1 MAFRGMMARLG
12 SGGARVETVL
22 DRPETTPGG
31 AVTGTVHAT
40 GGSVAQDV
48 TEVRVALQATV
59 EVESGDSSWREEAT
73 FGTAAVAGAGR
84 LEPGQ
89 QYQVPFSLPVPWQC
103 PITAID
109 GWHLRGMR
117 VGLRTRI
124 DLPGSVDPGDLDPVT
139 VLPLPVQR
147 TVLHALDG
155 LGFAFRGADVE
166 KGHLRGSDL
175 PFYQEVEF
183 APPYS
188 LRGRVNELEVTFLA
202 DPQGVDVVLEVDRR
216 GGLLSEGRDV
226 GGRLRLAHSDTDVR
240 AVAAHLDAAVRQLG
254 ARRGWF

>member
-31 AVTGTVHAT
+31 AVTGTAHVTA
-40 GGSVAQDV
+40 GSVVQDV

-84 LEPGQ
+84 PEPGQ

-117 VGLRTRI
+117 VGLRTRRSEEHTSELQSRQYI
-124 DLPGSVDPGDLDPVT
+124 VCRLL
-139 VLPLPVQR
+139 L
-147 TVLHALDG
+147 
-155 LGFAFRGADVE
+155 E
-166 KGHLRGSDL
+166 KK
-175 PFYQEVEF
+175 
-183 APPYS
+183 
-188 LRGRVNELEVTFLA
+188 
-202 DPQGVDVVLEVDRR
+202 
-216 GGLLSEGRDV
+216 
-226 GGRLRLAHSDTDVR
+226 
-240 AVAAHLDAAVRQLG
+240 
-254 ARRGWF
+254 